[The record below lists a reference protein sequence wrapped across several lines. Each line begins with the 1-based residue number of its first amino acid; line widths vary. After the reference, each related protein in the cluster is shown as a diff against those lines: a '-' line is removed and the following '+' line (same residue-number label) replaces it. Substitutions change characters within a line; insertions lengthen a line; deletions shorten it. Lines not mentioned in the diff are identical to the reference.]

1 MAGTPARVLAR
12 ASDEGGSAGGGGGG
26 GGGDGDQVYS
36 EVMRRIREEQEQL
49 GQLINHP
56 F

>member
-1 MAGTPARVLAR
+1 VAGA
-12 ASDEGGSAGGGGGG
+12 GSGTGGGGGE
-26 GGGDGDQVYS
+26 GGGDGEQVFS
-36 EVMRRIREEQEQL
+36 EVMRRVREEQEQL